1 MARARKTAPR
11 RGASRAQPAQAR
23 RVPGFVWLIAGLAI
37 GAFVVLLM
45 RLEPGKEGVQ
55 RQTEPPASSRQS
67 SRPPAPPP
75 AVQPAAERPR
85 FEFYTLL
92 PESEVAAPGTSAAPP
107 PTPPADTAAPAA
119 STPQGNFFLQAG
131 SFRQEAEANRVR
143 ASLLLLG
150 FDVQLEN
157 VRINGD
163 PWYRVQVGPFASREQ
178 AGNAQKSLSGNGF
191 NNLLL
196 QQRNSGG

>member
-1 MARARKTAPR
+1 MAKGRKTAPR
-11 RGASRAQPAQAR
+11 RGASRPQPAPAR
-23 RVPGFVWLIAGLAI
+23 RVPGVVWLIAGLAI
-37 GAFVVLLM
+37 GAFVMLLM
-45 RLEPGKEGVQ
+45 RLEPGNDGVQ
-55 RQTEPPASSRQS
+55 RHTEPAPNNRQNN
-67 SRPPAPPP
+67 RPPPPP
-75 AVQPAAERPR
+75 SAVKPAEEKPR

-92 PESEVAAPGTSAAPP
+92 PESEVAAPGTSSVPSA
-107 PTPPADTAAPAA
+107 PADTEAPVA
-119 STPQGNFFLQAG
+119 STTQGNFFLQAG

-178 AGNAQKSLSGNGF
+178 AGNAQKTLSGNGF

>member
-1 MARARKTAPR
+1 MAKGRKPAPR
-11 RGASRAQPAQAR
+11 RGASRPQQAQAR

-37 GAFVVLLM
+37 GAFVMLLM
-45 RLEPGKEGVQ
+45 RLEPGNNGVQ
-55 RQTEPPASSRQS
+55 RQADAPGNSRQN
-67 SRPPAPPP
+67 SRPPTPPP
-75 AVQPAAERPR
+75 AVKPAADKPR

-92 PESEVAAPGTSAAPP
+92 PESEVASPGTSSTPA
-107 PTPPADTAAPAA
+107 PTPTETPPEVAA
-119 STPQGNFFLQAG
+119 PQGNFFLQAG

-163 PWYRVQVGPFASREQ
+163 PWYRVHVGPFASREL
-178 AGNAQKSLSGNGF
+178 AGNAQKTLSGNGY

-196 QQRNSGG
+196 QQRKTGG